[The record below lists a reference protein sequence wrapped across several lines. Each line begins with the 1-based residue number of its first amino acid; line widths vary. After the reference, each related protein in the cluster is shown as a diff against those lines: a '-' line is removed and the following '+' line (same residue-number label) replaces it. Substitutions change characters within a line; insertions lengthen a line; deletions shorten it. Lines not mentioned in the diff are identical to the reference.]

1 MLPAL
6 SAKYANYDAMDANA
20 GKPQGSDGVF
30 KRRASSLHREE
41 NPNPGFYEKS
51 KARTVHV
58 VTKWPCCVVLLVS
71 TFSLLLGA
79 MGFLLGG
86 VSIDTEGW
94 ETRGTPIAKAAIQEE
109 TWRTGQFTLA
119 DGTPAAVGTKDSK
132 RRRARALLEA
142 GDDDDEYLAL
152 ETGSKSPL
160 SRFAIASAMNPA
172 RAWKKR
178 LTAAHDEH
186 AALAE
191 NAKRAADLGRDPR
204 AALPRGRAGGRS
216 LLSST
221 GSCSTPYYPLPDDG
235 NADTANDGREYA
247 QYRNNALEIIFY
259 EGTNLFDVAGLKA
272 MCEVEDT
279 IMGLSGYSD
288 YCDKSWRTCAAP
300 LPSDAG
306 GRPRSRAP
314 APRTSSATSQSP

>member
-20 GKPQGSDGVF
+20 GKPPGSDGVF

-119 DGTPAAVGTKDSK
+119 DGTPAAVGTKD
-132 RRRARALLEA
+132 
-142 GDDDDEYLAL
+142 
-152 ETGSKSPL
+152 
-160 SRFAIASAMNPA
+160 
-172 RAWKKR
+172 
-178 LTAAHDEH
+178 
-186 AALAE
+186 
-191 NAKRAADLGRDPR
+191 
-204 AALPRGRAGGRS
+204 
-216 LLSST
+216 
-221 GSCSTPYYPLPDDG
+221 
-235 NADTANDGREYA
+235 
-247 QYRNNALEIIFY
+247 
-259 EGTNLFDVAGLKA
+259 
-272 MCEVEDT
+272 
-279 IMGLSGYSD
+279 
-288 YCDKSWRTCAAP
+288 
-300 LPSDAG
+300 
-306 GRPRSRAP
+306 
-314 APRTSSATSQSP
+314 